1 MARGWNEGSS
11 TASMDSEEVA
21 VDQSTCSVLI
31 GGPDDAAGSF
41 ASHQLFKEHFS
52 RFACSSAAVQVRT
65 ARPLP
70 PHVSACSQV
79 MRKRQVASPCALQED
94 SVENLLPKLK
104 RMRLRPSLG
113 QLRLQREASDAETYP
128 LQVRLCVEPEQLR
141 ATVSIALP
149 SSVGPDGG
157 DLIVHFE
164 LIFPPQYPHKPPK
177 LCQVSPDECFPVW
190 EYDGRFI
197 VLKRLTERGWS
208 PAMGVA
214 DVIGD
219 LLQALGWAE
228 APLPG
233 RAPVTA
239 SSFIPALSLDDVE
252 MA

>member
-1 MARGWNEGSS
+1 MRGAFKKE
-11 TASMDSEEVA
+11 A
-21 VDQSTCSVLI
+21 VDQSICSVLT
-31 GGPDDAAGSF
+31 GGPDDAAGSLF
-41 ASHQLFKEHFS
+41 SHQFKEHFS
-52 RFACSSAAVQVRT
+52 RFSACSSAAVPVRT

-70 PHVSACSQV
+70 PQASAGSQA
-79 MRKRQVASPCALQED
+79 MRKRQVASPCNPQED

-149 SSVGPDGG
+149 NSAGPDGG

-164 LIFPPQYPHKPPK
+164 LIFPPQYPHKAPK
-177 LCQVSPDECFPVW
+177 LSQVSPEEYFPLW

-214 DVIGD
+214 DIIGD